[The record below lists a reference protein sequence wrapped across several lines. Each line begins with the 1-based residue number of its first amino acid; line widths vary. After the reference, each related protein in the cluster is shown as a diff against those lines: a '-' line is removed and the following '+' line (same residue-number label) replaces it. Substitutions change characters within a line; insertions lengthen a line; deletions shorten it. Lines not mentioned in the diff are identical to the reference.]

1 MKELLLYVAKQLVD
15 DSEAVTVTER
25 EDGESTVLELHVAP
39 EDMGKVIGR
48 QGRIAKEIRT
58 IITAS
63 ASPLTL
69 WTDANSLA
77 ASLQRAFCI
86 SPLFWPRRPACMPLS
101 CTQTCHGGTA
111 VMKSEP
117 SRARALRRQ
126 LTATFYRKNK
136 ATFFVTAGA
145 MLLLG
150 GALLAVA
157 WILQQIID
165 IASGD
170 SVAPLVRMCWLCL
183 GVLVS
188 VTTIYVVQC
197 YTYPAFL
204 RRAMKQYKEYAF
216 TELTKKS
223 ISTFSDENTS
233 RYISALTNDA
243 VCIETNYLAKIFTL
257 LTKSVSFVGGLV
269 MMLLYSPLL
278 TGFALLLSLV
288 PLAVSVLCGNR
299 LARME
304 TEVSRQNE
312 SFVAMTKDLLSGFS
326 VVKSFKAEAEVVAR
340 FCRRNEELEETKGRR
355 RRMEEVITML
365 GTGAGIVAQLGVFLF
380 GAYLAVTKQGVTPGV
395 VIVFLPLMSF
405 VVDPIGSVP
414 PILANRRAAVALI
427 DKLADAVG
435 KNVRESGEQMDP
447 VLRDG
452 ITIDHLS
459 YGYHEDAPVLN
470 DVSVRFEAGK
480 SYAIVGTSGSGKST
494 LVNLLM
500 GSSND
505 YQGSIRFDQRELRSI
520 AAESLYGLVSVVQQN
535 VFIFDDTIRNNIT
548 MFRHF
553 DENLV
558 QQATEK
564 AGLTP
569 LLAERGE
576 DYICGEGGSG
586 LSGGERQRI
595 SIARCLLRQTP
606 VLLIDEAT
614 AALDAATAYS
624 VSAAILAIEGLTR
637 IVVTHRL
644 EEPLLRKYDEIL
656 VLKNG
661 EICERGSFDALMARR
676 EQFYSLF
683 NVANGCP

>member
-1 MKELLLYVAKQLVD
+1 
-15 DSEAVTVTER
+15 
-25 EDGESTVLELHVAP
+25 
-39 EDMGKVIGR
+39 
-48 QGRIAKEIRT
+48 
-58 IITAS
+58 
-63 ASPLTL
+63 
-69 WTDANSLA
+69 
-77 ASLQRAFCI
+77 
-86 SPLFWPRRPACMPLS
+86 
-101 CTQTCHGGTA
+101 
-111 VMKSEP
+111 
-117 SRARALRRQ
+117 
-126 LTATFYRKNK
+126 
-136 ATFFVTAGA
+136 
-145 MLLLG
+145 
-150 GALLAVA
+150 
-157 WILQQIID
+157 
-165 IASGD
+165 
-170 SVAPLVRMCWLCL
+170 MCWLCL

-452 ITIDHLS
+452 ITIDHLT
-459 YGYHEDAPVLN
+459 YGYHESAPVLN

-553 DENLV
+553 DEKLV

-576 DYICGEGGSG
+576 DYICGENGSG

-683 NVANGCP
+683 NVANG